1 MKDVAPDSTSLRK
14 AIQWISEQKRLE
26 PQRKLMELVNEA
38 AVKFDLSPKDSDFL
52 FRHFSEEQK
61 L

>member
-1 MKDVAPDSTSLRK
+1 
-14 AIQWISEQKRLE
+14 
-26 PQRKLMELVNEA
+26 MELVNEA